1 MEVSFVKSFAIKRK
15 ISIPYIPFIPFKSG
29 DSKAPM
35 VLHRAAL
42 AGLRRKE
49 KKE

>member
-1 MEVSFVKSFAIKRK
+1 MEST
-15 ISIPYIPFIPFKSG
+15 PFKSG

-42 AGLRRKE
+42 VGLRRKE